1 MLTNYRMG
9 TGAVAGA
16 RRLTRVT
23 AVATPPTTTG
33 EPSVGTP
40 VRTRRPRMRLPAYEP
55 EPVGPPAAGPAARPA
70 LLPMAAAH
78 PGSGRSP
85 AGGVTAGDPAP
96 AADGSVGPGPAVRAE
111 RVARPDQ
118 DVHRRATALVRAM
131 VEVLAGR
138 RSPAHLAGVARPEV
152 VRYLTA
158 SRASGPA
165 AQAATA
171 PGRVHV
177 CRPGPDAAEVVAV
190 CRFGRRFRALTIRMD
205 RRPSEREPAWC
216 ATAVRLL

>member
-9 TGAVAGA
+9 TGAVADA
-16 RRLTRVT
+16 CRLTRVT
-23 AVATPPTTTG
+23 AVATSPTTTG
-33 EPSVGTP
+33 EPPDGAE

-55 EPVGPPAAGPAARPA
+55 EPVGPPAASPAALPA
-70 LLPMAAAH
+70 LLPMAVAH
-78 PGSGRSP
+78 PGAGAGRGV
-85 AGGVTAGDPAP
+85 AGGVTAGDTVAVGI
-96 AADGSVGPGPAVRAE
+96 AGPGPAVRAG

-138 RSPAHLAGVARPEV
+138 RAPAHLAGVARPEV

-158 SRASGPA
+158 SRASGPGT
-165 AQAATA
+165 QAATA

-205 RRPSEREPAWC
+205 RRPSERGPAWC